1 MNALVTIEDM
11 FEGAIKLRDNGKPE
25 NAIKEF
31 LKIIDMYPNDSK
43 IGGVYTTLAGV
54 YDDLNDYNNSL
65 VNFKRATELNPKSE
79 LASLGLYLSYV
90 KLNNYEMAINE
101 LKRYLDIY
109 PAGLYKDTLE
119 ELLGDMK
126 DGYALKYK
134 DTIMQLAK
142 INGLVC

>member
-11 FEGAIKLRDNGKPE
+11 FEGAIKLRDNGEPE

-90 KLNNYEMAINE
+90 KLNNYEIAINE
-101 LKRYLDIY
+101 LKRYLDLY

-142 INGLVC
+142 MNGLIC